1 VRRWVAVA
9 AAEPEWISR
18 LTWFAARGSFAADP
32 EAAQSRSVRIL
43 IVKTSSMGDVVHAL
57 PLAVDIA
64 DALPGAQIDWLCEEA
79 FAAIPAMSRPVGV
92 VHRVA
97 LRRWR
102 KRPFDPAVWREVRI
116 AKSALRD
123 APYDLVL
130 DVQGLAKS
138 AWLARW
144 TGAPVTGFDSS
155 TAREGIAAH
164 FYQRRFEVPRGLHAI
179 ERCRRLGA
187 AALGYT
193 IGGAP
198 RFGIALGVEPQPSSN
213 EPTAVLLVNASRAT
227 KLWHDERWIAVEHW
241 LADRGI
247 TSVLFCGS
255 AEERSR
261 TESLA
266 ARMQRAEVSP
276 PATLGAI
283 ASVLG
288 TASVVIGLDT
298 GLTHLAAALGR
309 PTVGIFCDYDPAL
322 VGLTGDADAGNAVI
336 SVGSATA
343 APAAS
348 EVIDAA
354 ARVMN
359 RPL

>member
-1 VRRWVAVA
+1 
-9 AAEPEWISR
+9 
-18 LTWFAARGSFAADP
+18 
-32 EAAQSRSVRIL
+32 
-43 IVKTSSMGDVVHAL
+43 MGDVVHAL

-64 DALPGAQIDWLCEEA
+64 HALPAAQVDWLCEEA
-79 FAAIPAMSRPVGV
+79 FAAIPAMSQHVST

-102 KRPFDPAVWREVRI
+102 RRPFDPAVWRQVRI
-116 AKSALRD
+116 AKSGLRD
-123 APYDLVL
+123 THYDLVL

-164 FYQRRFEVPRGLHAI
+164 FYQHRFEVPRNLHAI

-187 AALGYT
+187 AALGYAIT
-193 IGGAP
+193 GAP
-198 RFGIALGVEPQPSSN
+198 RFGIALNAEPGSSN
-213 EPTAVLLVNASRAT
+213 SERMAVLLVNASRAS
-227 KLWHDERWIAVEHW
+227 KLWPDERWIAVERW
-241 LADRGI
+241 LAHQGI
-247 TSVLFCGS
+247 ASVLFCGS
-255 AEERSR
+255 TEERSR
-261 TESLA
+261 SELLA

-276 PATLGAI
+276 PATLVTI
-283 ASVLG
+283 ASALA
-288 TASVVIGLDT
+288 TASIVIGLDT

-336 SVGSATA
+336 SVGSAIA
-343 APAAS
+343 APLAS

-354 ARVMN
+354 ARTMN
-359 RPL
+359 RP

>member
-1 VRRWVAVA
+1 MAGGGS
-9 AAEPEWISR
+9 SR
-18 LTWFAARGSFAADP
+18 TRTDIATSDAQ
-32 EAAQSRSVRIL
+32 AAQSGLVRIL

-64 DALPGAQIDWLCEEA
+64 DALPRTQIDWLCEEA
-79 FAAIPAMSRPVGV
+79 FAAIPAMSRHVGV

-102 KRPFDPAVWREVRI
+102 KRPFDPAVWREVRV

-123 APYDLVL
+123 TQYDLVL

-164 FYQRRFEVPRGLHAI
+164 FYQRRFEVPRSLHAI

-187 AALGYT
+187 AALGYAIT
-193 IGGAP
+193 GAP
-198 RFGIALGVEPQPSSN
+198 RFGIAPSVESPSSSDKRMG
-213 EPTAVLLVNASRAT
+213 VLLTNASRAT
-227 KLWHDERWIAVEHW
+227 KLWHDERWIAVERW
-241 LADRGI
+241 LADQGI
-247 TSVLFCGS
+247 ASVLFCGS
-255 AEERSR
+255 AEERLR
-261 TESLA
+261 TEALA
-266 ARMQRAEVSP
+266 NHMQRGEVSP
-276 PATLGAI
+276 PATLGTI
-283 ASVLG
+283 ASALA
-288 TASVVIGLDT
+288 TASIVIGLDT

-322 VGLTGDADAGNAVI
+322 VGLTGDADAGNSVT
-336 SVGSATA
+336 SVGSAITA
-343 APAAS
+343 PSARD
-348 EVIDAA
+348 VIDAA
-354 ARVMN
+354 ARVMSS
-359 RPL
+359 PPP

>member
-1 VRRWVAVA
+1 
-9 AAEPEWISR
+9 
-18 LTWFAARGSFAADP
+18 
-32 EAAQSRSVRIL
+32 
-43 IVKTSSMGDVVHAL
+43 MGDVVHAL
-57 PLAVDIA
+57 PLAADIA
-64 DALPGAQIDWLCEEA
+64 HAVPEARIDWLCEEA
-79 FAAIPAMSRPVGV
+79 FAAIPAMSRHVGT

-116 AKSALRD
+116 AKGALRD
-123 APYDLVL
+123 ARYDLVL

-164 FYQRRFEVPRGLHAI
+164 FYQHTFEVPRSLHAI

-187 AALGYT
+187 AALGYEAD
-193 IGGAP
+193 GAP
-198 RFGIALGVEPQPSSN
+198 RFGIALHVEPLSSN
-213 EPTAVLLVNASRAT
+213 GEPKAVLLVNASRAT
-227 KLWHDERWIAVEHW
+227 KLWDDERWLAVERW
-241 LADRGI
+241 LADKGLA
-247 TSVLFCGS
+247 SVLFCGS
-255 AEERSR
+255 AEERLRS
-261 TESLA
+261 ESLA
-266 ARMQRAEVSP
+266 ARMRRAEVSP
-276 PATLGAI
+276 PATLAAI
-283 ASVLG
+283 AAAVA
-288 TASVVIGLDT
+288 TASIVIGLDT
-298 GLTHLAAALGR
+298 GLTHLAAAIGR

-322 VGLTGDADAGNAVI
+322 VGLTGDADADNCVA

-354 ARVMN
+354 VRVMSG
-359 RPL
+359 R

>member
-1 VRRWVAVA
+1 MAGG
-9 AAEPEWISR
+9 
-18 LTWFAARGSFAADP
+18 GSNRTRTDIATNDAQ
-32 EAAQSRSVRIL
+32 AAQSGPVRIL

-79 FAAIPAMSRPVGV
+79 FAAIPAMNRHVGV

-123 APYDLVL
+123 AHYDLVL

-144 TGAPVTGFDSS
+144 TSAPVTGFDSS

-164 FYQRRFEVPRGLHAI
+164 FYQRRFEVPRSLHAI
-179 ERCRRLGA
+179 DRCRRLGA
-187 AALGYT
+187 AALGYAIT
-193 IGGAP
+193 GAP
-198 RFGIALGVEPQPSSN
+198 RFGIAPSVESAPN
-213 EPTAVLLVNASRAT
+213 NDKAIAVLLINASRAT
-227 KLWHDERWIAVEHW
+227 KLWHDDRWLAVERW
-241 LADRGI
+241 LADQGI
-247 TSVLFCGS
+247 ASVLFCGS
-255 AEERSR
+255 AEERLR

-266 ARMQRAEVSP
+266 AHMQRAEVSP
-276 PATLGAI
+276 PAALGAI
-283 ASVLG
+283 ASTLA
-288 TASVVIGLDT
+288 TASIVIGLDT

-322 VGLTGDADAGNAVI
+322 VGLTGDADAGNSVI

-343 APAAS
+343 APSAS
-348 EVIDAA
+348 DVIDAA
-354 ARVMN
+354 ARVISS

>member
-1 VRRWVAVA
+1 
-9 AAEPEWISR
+9 
-18 LTWFAARGSFAADP
+18 
-32 EAAQSRSVRIL
+32 VRIL

-64 DALPGAQIDWLCEEA
+64 HALPDAQVDWLCEEA
-79 FAAIPAMSRPVGV
+79 FAAIPAMSRNVSGV
-92 VHRVA
+92 HCVA

-102 KRPFDPAVWREVRI
+102 TRPFDPAVWREVRI
-116 AKSALRD
+116 AKSGLRD
-123 APYDLVL
+123 THYDLVL

-164 FYQRRFEVPRGLHAI
+164 FYQRSFEVPRSLHAI

-187 AALGYT
+187 AALGYAIT
-193 IGGAP
+193 GAP
-198 RFGIALGVEPQPSSN
+198 RFGIAPNVEPGASNN
-213 EPTAVLLVNASRAT
+213 EPMAVLLVNASRAT
-227 KLWHDERWIAVEHW
+227 KLWHEEHWIAVERW
-241 LADRGI
+241 LAHQGI
-247 TSVLFCGS
+247 ASVLFGGS
-255 AEERSR
+255 AQERSR
-261 TESLA
+261 SELLA

-276 PATLGAI
+276 PATLVTI
-283 ASVLG
+283 ASALA
-288 TASVVIGLDT
+288 TASIVIGLDT

-336 SVGSATA
+336 SVGSAIA

-359 RPL
+359 RQP

>member
-1 VRRWVAVA
+1 
-9 AAEPEWISR
+9 
-18 LTWFAARGSFAADP
+18 
-32 EAAQSRSVRIL
+32 
-43 IVKTSSMGDVVHAL
+43 MGDVVHAL
-57 PLAVDIA
+57 PLSVDIA
-64 DALPGAQIDWLCEEA
+64 HALPDAQVDWLCEEA
-79 FAAIPAMSRPVGV
+79 FAAIPAMSRHIAG

-123 APYDLVL
+123 THYDVVL

-164 FYQRRFEVPRGLHAI
+164 FYQRSFEVPRNLHAI

-187 AALGYT
+187 AALGYAVT
-193 IGGAP
+193 GAP
-198 RFGIALGVEPQPSSN
+198 RFGIASDGGAPFKGA
-213 EPTAVLLVNASRAT
+213 PTAVLLVNASRVT
-227 KLWHDERWIAVEHW
+227 KLWPDERWIVVERW
-241 LADRGI
+241 LAHQGVL
-247 TSVLFCGS
+247 SVLFCGS
-255 AEERSR
+255 AQERSR
-261 TESLA
+261 SESLA

-276 PATLGAI
+276 PATLATI
-283 ASVLG
+283 ASAL
-288 TASVVIGLDT
+288 ANARIVIGLDT

-336 SVGSATA
+336 SVGSAIA

-354 ARVMN
+354 GRVLS
-359 RPL
+359 RQP

>member
-1 VRRWVAVA
+1 M
-9 AAEPEWISR
+9 
-18 LTWFAARGSFAADP
+18 
-32 EAAQSRSVRIL
+32 

-64 DALPGAQIDWLCEEA
+64 HARPDAQIDWLCEEA
-79 FAAIPAMSRPVGV
+79 FAAIPAMSRHVSAV
-92 VHRVA
+92 QRVA

-102 KRPFDPAVWREVRI
+102 KRPLDMGVWREVRV
-116 AKSALRD
+116 AKALLRSRQ
-123 APYDLVL
+123 YDLVL

-144 TGAPVTGFDSS
+144 TGSPVTGFDSA

-164 FYQRRFEVPRGLHAI
+164 FYQRSFEVPRTLHAI

-187 AALGYT
+187 AALGYEVT
-193 IGGAP
+193 GAP
-198 RFGIALGVEPQPSSN
+198 RFGIASSAEPSSQD
-213 EPTAVLLVNASRAT
+213 EQKAVLLVNASRAT
-227 KLWHDERWIAVEHW
+227 KLWDDECWLAVERWLSEQGFA
-241 LADRGI
+241 
-247 TSVLFCGS
+247 SVLFCGS
-255 AEERSR
+255 AQERLR

-276 PATLGAI
+276 PATLAVI
-283 ASVLG
+283 ASALA
-288 TASVVIGLDT
+288 TAAIVVGLDT

-322 VGLTGDADAGNAVI
+322 VGLTGDADAGNAVA
-336 SVGSATA
+336 SVGGFAA
-343 APAAS
+343 APAAD

-354 ARVMN
+354 ARVIN
-359 RPL
+359 RQR

>member
-1 VRRWVAVA
+1 M
-9 AAEPEWISR
+9 
-18 LTWFAARGSFAADP
+18 
-32 EAAQSRSVRIL
+32 RIL

-64 DALPGAQIDWLCEEA
+64 HALPAAQIDWLCEET
-79 FAAIPAMSRPVGV
+79 FAAIPAMSRHVGT

-116 AKSALRD
+116 AKTALRD
-123 APYDLVL
+123 ARYGLVL

-164 FYQRRFEVPRGLHAI
+164 FYQRRFEVPRDLHAI

-187 AALGYT
+187 AALGYAIT
-193 IGGAP
+193 GAP
-198 RFGIALGVEPQPSSN
+198 RFGIALSVEPQSGNN
-213 EPTAVLLVNASRAT
+213 EPMAVLLVNASRAT
-227 KLWHDERWIAVEHW
+227 KLWHDERWLAVERW
-241 LADRGI
+241 LAHQGI
-247 TSVLFCGS
+247 ASVLFCGS
-255 AEERSR
+255 AEERLR
-261 TESLA
+261 TVSLA

-283 ASVLG
+283 ASALA
-288 TASVVIGLDT
+288 TASIVIGLDT

-322 VGLTGDADAGNAVI
+322 VGLTGDADIGNMVV
-336 SVGSATA
+336 SVGSAAA

-348 EVIDAA
+348 EVIEAA
-354 ARVMN
+354 VRAMD
-359 RPL
+359 

>member
-1 VRRWVAVA
+1 
-9 AAEPEWISR
+9 
-18 LTWFAARGSFAADP
+18 
-32 EAAQSRSVRIL
+32 VRIL

-57 PLAVDIA
+57 PLAADIA
-64 DALPGAQIDWLCEEA
+64 QALPAAQVDWLCEEA
-79 FAAIPAMSRPVGV
+79 FAAIPAMSRYVTG

-116 AKSALRD
+116 AKSALRV
-123 APYDLVL
+123 AHYDLVL

-164 FYQRRFEVPRGLHAI
+164 LYQQRFEVPRSLHAI

-187 AALGYT
+187 AALGYAIT
-193 IGGAP
+193 GAP
-198 RFGIALGVEPQPSSN
+198 RFGIALNIEPGLSNN
-213 EPTAVLLVNASRAT
+213 EPMAVLLVNASRAT
-227 KLWHDERWIAVEHW
+227 KLWPDERWIAVERW
-241 LADRGI
+241 LAHQGMA
-247 TSVLFCGS
+247 SVLFCGS
-255 AEERSR
+255 ADERSR
-261 TESLA
+261 SELLA
-266 ARMQRAEVSP
+266 TRMQRAEVSP
-276 PATLGAI
+276 PATLSAV
-283 ASVLG
+283 ASTLA

-336 SVGSATA
+336 SVGSAIA

-348 EVIDAA
+348 EVIEAA
-354 ARVMN
+354 ARVMS
-359 RPL
+359 RQP

>member
-1 VRRWVAVA
+1 MAGGGS
-9 AAEPEWISR
+9 SR
-18 LTWFAARGSFAADP
+18 TRTDIATNDAQ
-32 EAAQSRSVRIL
+32 AAQFGPVRIL

-64 DALPGAQIDWLCEEA
+64 DAVPGAQIDWLCEEA
-79 FAAIPAMSRPVGV
+79 FAAIPAMSRYVGV

-123 APYDLVL
+123 AQYDLVL

-164 FYQRRFEVPRGLHAI
+164 FYQRRFEVPRNLHAI

-187 AALGYT
+187 AALGYAIT
-193 IGGAP
+193 GAP
-198 RFGIALGVEPQPSSN
+198 RFAIAPSVESPASN
-213 EPTAVLLVNASRAT
+213 DKRVAVLLVNASRAT
-227 KLWHDERWIAVEHW
+227 KLWHDERWIAVERW
-241 LADRGI
+241 LADQGI
-247 TSVLFCGS
+247 ASVLFCGS
-255 AEERSR
+255 AEERLR
-261 TESLA
+261 TEALA
-266 ARMQRAEVSP
+266 THMQRGEVSP
-276 PATLGAI
+276 PQTLGAI
-283 ASVLG
+283 ASALA
-288 TASVVIGLDT
+288 TASIVIGLDT

-322 VGLTGDADAGNAVI
+322 VGLTGDADAGNSVI
-336 SVGSATA
+336 SVGSAMA
-343 APAAS
+343 APSAR
-348 EVIDAA
+348 EVIEAA
-354 ARVMN
+354 ARVMSS
-359 RPL
+359 RSL

>member
-1 VRRWVAVA
+1 
-9 AAEPEWISR
+9 
-18 LTWFAARGSFAADP
+18 
-32 EAAQSRSVRIL
+32 
-43 IVKTSSMGDVVHAL
+43 MGDVVHAL

-64 DALPGAQIDWLCEEA
+64 HALPAAQVDWLCEEA
-79 FAAIPAMSRPVGV
+79 FAAIPAMSRHVSDV
-92 VHRVA
+92 RRVA

-102 KRPFDPAVWREVRI
+102 RRPFDPAVWRQMRI
-116 AKSALRD
+116 AKSTLRD
-123 APYDLVL
+123 THYDLVL

-164 FYQRRFEVPRGLHAI
+164 FYQRRFEVPRNLHAI

-187 AALGYT
+187 AALGYAIT
-193 IGGAP
+193 GAP
-198 RFGIALGVEPQPSSN
+198 RFGIALDVEPGSSN
-213 EPTAVLLVNASRAT
+213 SEPTAVLLVNASRAS
-227 KLWHDERWIAVEHW
+227 KLWPDERWIAVERW
-241 LADRGI
+241 LAHQGI
-247 TSVLFCGS
+247 ASVLFCGS
-255 AEERSR
+255 TEERSR
-261 TESLA
+261 SELLA

-276 PATLGAI
+276 PATLVTI
-283 ASVLG
+283 ASALA
-288 TASVVIGLDT
+288 TASIVIGLDT

-336 SVGSATA
+336 SVGSAIA
-343 APAAS
+343 APVAS

-354 ARVMN
+354 ARAMN
-359 RPL
+359 RQP

>member
-1 VRRWVAVA
+1 MGGVGS
-9 AAEPEWISR
+9 SR
-18 LTWFAARGSFAADP
+18 TRTDIATNDAQ
-32 EAAQSRSVRIL
+32 AAQSSPVRIL

-64 DALPGAQIDWLCEEA
+64 DALPDAQIDWLCEEA
-79 FAAIPAMSRPVGV
+79 FAAIPAMSHHVDV

-102 KRPFDPAVWREVRI
+102 KRPFDPAVWHEVRI
-116 AKSALRD
+116 AKGALRD
-123 APYDLVL
+123 AHYDLVL

-164 FYQRRFEVPRGLHAI
+164 FYQRRFEVPRSLHAI

-187 AALGYT
+187 AAFGYAIT
-193 IGGAP
+193 GAP
-198 RFGIALGVEPQPSSN
+198 RFGIARSVESPSSN
-213 EPTAVLLVNASRAT
+213 DQRVAVLLINASRAT
-227 KLWHDERWIAVEHW
+227 KLWQDDRWIAVERW
-241 LADRGI
+241 LADQGI
-247 TSVLFCGS
+247 ASVLFCGS
-255 AEERSR
+255 AKERLR
-261 TESLA
+261 TEALA
-266 ARMQRAEVSP
+266 AHMQRGEVSP
-276 PATLGAI
+276 PLMLGAI
-283 ASVLG
+283 APTLAA
-288 TASVVIGLDT
+288 ASIVIGLDT

-322 VGLTGDADAGNAVI
+322 VGLTGDADARNSVI
-336 SVGSATA
+336 SVGSATV
-343 APAAS
+343 APSAS

-354 ARVMN
+354 AQVMSSP
-359 RPL
+359 PL

>member
-1 VRRWVAVA
+1 
-9 AAEPEWISR
+9 
-18 LTWFAARGSFAADP
+18 
-32 EAAQSRSVRIL
+32 
-43 IVKTSSMGDVVHAL
+43 MGDVVHAL

-64 DALPGAQIDWLCEEA
+64 HALPAAHIDWLCEEA
-79 FAAIPAMSRPVGV
+79 FAAIPAMSRHVAG

-123 APYDLVL
+123 AHYDLVL

-144 TGAPVTGFDSS
+144 SGAPVTGFDSS

-164 FYQRRFEVPRGLHAI
+164 FYQRRFEVPRSLHAI

-187 AALGYT
+187 AALGYSIT
-193 IGGAP
+193 GAP
-198 RFGIALGVEPQPSSN
+198 RFGIGLNVEPGSGNDAPM
-213 EPTAVLLVNASRAT
+213 AVLLVNASRAT
-227 KLWHDERWIAVEHW
+227 KLWHEERWIAVERW
-241 LADRGI
+241 LAHQGMA
-247 TSVLFCGS
+247 SVLFCGS
-255 AEERSR
+255 AQERSR
-261 TESLA
+261 SESLA

-276 PATLGAI
+276 PAPLATI
-283 ASVLG
+283 ASALA
-288 TASVVIGLDT
+288 TASTVIGLDT

-354 ARVMN
+354 ARVLS
-359 RPL
+359 RQP

>member
-1 VRRWVAVA
+1 VK
-9 AAEPEWISR
+9 
-18 LTWFAARGSFAADP
+18 
-32 EAAQSRSVRIL
+32 IL

-64 DALPGAQIDWLCEEA
+64 HALPAAQIDWLCEEA
-79 FAAIPAMSRPVGV
+79 FAAIPAMSHHVTG

-123 APYDLVL
+123 THYDLVL

-144 TGAPVTGFDSS
+144 TGAPVIGFDSS

-164 FYQRRFEVPRGLHAI
+164 FYQRRFEVPRTLHAI

-187 AALGYT
+187 AALGYAIT
-193 IGGAP
+193 GAP
-198 RFGIALGVEPQPSSN
+198 RFGIALSVEPASSHR
-213 EPTAVLLVNASRAT
+213 EPIAVLLVNASRAT
-227 KLWHDERWIAVEHW
+227 KLWHEEHWIAVERW
-241 LADRGI
+241 LAHRGRA
-247 TSVLFCGS
+247 SVLFCGS

-261 TESLA
+261 SELLA

-276 PATLGAI
+276 PATLATI
-283 ASVLG
+283 ASTLA
-288 TASVVIGLDT
+288 TASIVIGLDT

-322 VGLTGDADAGNAVI
+322 VGLVGDADAGNAVI

-354 ARVMN
+354 AGVMN
-359 RPL
+359 RQP